1 MKMTRREFLLWLG
14 GMCSL
19 GLLGWLVGRKLQ
31 TPPEPVAETP
41 FMPPGFAV
49 RPKYTMNGINFYADR
64 DKRTIRAK
72 QDSDGG
78 SPVWESH
85 GADKFIVP
93 GAAFPLDL
101 SPEGELWAANI
112 GRKRLERL
120 DPATGRFIASWEPRE
135 MFGGCCNPVRFAA
148 LPGGRFVTMEKG
160 VRRACIYQP
169 DGGLERV
176 IADNL
181 SDSEFNYY
189 LGRDESGAVHLYDT
203 GTKRHWEVS

>member
-14 GMCSL
+14 GLCSL

-41 FMPPGFAV
+41 FAPPEFAV
-49 RPKYTMNGINFYADR
+49 RPRHALNGIDYYADR
-64 DKRTIRAK
+64 AKRTICAR
-72 QDSDGG
+72 QGSGG
-78 SPVWESH
+78 GLVWESH

-112 GRKRLERL
+112 GRKRLEQL
-120 DPATGRFIASWEPRE
+120 DPATGRFVASWEPRE
-135 MFGGCCNPVRFAA
+135 AFGGCCNPVRFAA

-160 VRRACIYQP
+160 VRRACVYRP

-176 IADNL
+176 IADDL

-189 LGRDESGAVHLYDT
+189 LGRDGNGAVHLYDT